1 MTISDAS
8 VILVGLATGYVLV
21 SWLSSRRHDSGRS
34 GADSSPQHER
44 KEPPHPKRDDP
55 VRARA
60 PWYEVLRVPANASLE
75 EIKLAYRRRIAEY
88 HPDKTSGLGDELRAL
103 AEEKSKIINA
113 AYDEAM
119 HAAGK

>member
-1 MTISDAS
+1 
-8 VILVGLATGYVLV
+8 
-21 SWLSSRRHDSGRS
+21 
-34 GADSSPQHER
+34 
-44 KEPPHPKRDDP
+44 
-55 VRARA
+55 
-60 PWYEVLRVPANASLE
+60 VPANASLE

-119 HAAGK
+119 HAVGK